1 MPFNRPTLQEIRD
14 RVRADVEAR
23 LGTSK
28 LLRQSFLGILA
39 DALAGA
45 VHSNHGYIEWAARQA
60 FVDQA
65 DAEFL
70 DRWGS
75 IWGVSRRAASYA
87 AGNVTFAGAN
97 GSVIP
102 AGTRLQRAD
111 EAEYATN
118 ADATISSG
126 TATAAVTAIDAGLAG
141 NTQAGVSLQLSSPIA
156 GVTTNATVAAGGLTN
171 GLDVEGDDLYR
182 ERILGRIQ
190 EPPHGGAS
198 FDYVAW
204 ALEIS
209 GVTRAWVYPNNTG
222 PGTVGVTFVTDDDPG
237 GIIPDSDKVDEVQ
250 AYIDAR
256 RPVTADVTVFAP
268 VAVALNFTI
277 DLSPDTAVVRAAVEA
292 SLRDLIRRE
301 AQPGGTIYLSQIRE
315 AISIAAGET
324 DHTLTSPNANV
335 TRTAG
340 QITTFGTITW
350 T

>member
-1 MPFNRPTLQEIRD
+1 
-14 RVRADVEAR
+14 
-23 LGTSK
+23 
-28 LLRQSFLGILA
+28 
-39 DALAGA
+39 
-45 VHSNHGYIEWAARQA
+45 
-60 FVDQA
+60 
-65 DAEFL
+65 
-70 DRWGS
+70 
-75 IWGVSRRAASYA
+75 
-87 AGNVTFAGAN
+87 
-97 GSVIP
+97 
-102 AGTRLQRAD
+102 
-111 EAEYATN
+111 
-118 ADATISSG
+118 
-126 TATAAVTAIDAGLAG
+126 
-141 NTQAGVSLQLSSPIA
+141 
-156 GVTTNATVAAGGLTN
+156 
-171 GLDVEGDDLYR
+171 
-182 ERILGRIQ
+182 
-190 EPPHGGAS
+190 
-198 FDYVAW
+198 
-204 ALEIS
+204 
-209 GVTRAWVYPNNTG
+209 VYPNNTG